1 MATNTFTSNGI
12 TVQFDDN
19 SQEVLDALQNA
30 VERGLMAIGEQA
42 VGYAQDLVPVDTG
55 HLRGSITYAVEGDD
69 CYIGTNVEYAS
80 YIEFGT
86 GIYSETG
93 GRQTPWAYQDAKDP
107 DVWHV
112 THGSKP
118 HPFLRP
124 SASDHGEEYKE
135 ILKDSLVNA

>member
-19 SQEVLDALQNA
+19 SQEVLDALENA
-30 VERGLMAIGEQA
+30 VERGLMAIGETA

-69 CYIGTNVEYAS
+69 CYIGTNVEYAP

-93 GRQTPWAYQDAKDP
+93 GRQTPWAYEDKNGE
-107 DVWHV
+107 WRI

-124 SASDHGEEYKE
+124 SASEHPEEYKE
-135 ILKDSLVNA
+135 ILKDSLLNA